1 LCHII
6 TDLWVNAI
14 LFIIILGGANSP
26 TVPRKLCL
34 VFAFIITSMSSY
46 YGYMVRG
53 GALDVGKASTNA
65 VVNSNI
71 MILFMDLVLSKLL
84 L

>member
-1 LCHII
+1 
-6 TDLWVNAI
+6 
-14 LFIIILGGANSP
+14 
-26 TVPRKLCL
+26 L
-34 VFAFIITSMSSY
+34 VFAFVITSMASY
-46 YGYMVRG
+46 YGYNVRG

-71 MILFMDLVLSKLL
+71 MILFLDLILSKLL